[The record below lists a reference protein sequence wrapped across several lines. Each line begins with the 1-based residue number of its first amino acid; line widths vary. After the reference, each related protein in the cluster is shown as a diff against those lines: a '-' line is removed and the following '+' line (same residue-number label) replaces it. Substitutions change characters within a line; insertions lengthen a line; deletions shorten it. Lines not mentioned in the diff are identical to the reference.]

1 MAEPSEL
8 PQINKRLRDIDEK
21 LGVVQMSVVR
31 IETACKPCR
40 EQVARHSKMLIGN
53 EGEGL
58 GTRMVVVEGG
68 LERLHESK
76 TKWYWM
82 FVGSAFAFVVTV
94 LASLSVAIASGV
106 FR

>member
-1 MAEPSEL
+1 MSESSDL
-8 PQINKRLRDIDEK
+8 RQINDRLEDIDEK

-40 EQVARHSKMLIGN
+40 EQVARHGKMLTGN

-76 TKWYWM
+76 TKWFWL
-82 FVGSAFAFVVTV
+82 FVSAAFAFIVTV